1 MGGSGNGCLKF
12 MKTNALLVATASGVI
27 IGIGMGIGMREA
39 HLSYLDIQYFSFPG
53 DMLLRMLK
61 MIILP
66 LIICSMITGVS
77 SLDQGV
83 SGKLGLRTVVYYMS
97 TTFIAVVIGIVLV
110 ITINPGRE
118 GKDGIDSTGENKQVE
133 PVDALTDLLR
143 NAFPENLV
151 QACFE
156 QYETSRE
163 AILEEKNVTT
173 TAEDGTNVT
182 TLQNI
187 TIGYQLV
194 GTYKSSM
201 NILGLICFC
210 LFFGVIIGKMEDEG
224 KILRD
229 FFTAFNEATMRI
241 VTIVI
246 WYAPIGI
253 IFLIAGEIMKMEDPA
268 LVLQQLGLYMA
279 TVIAGLFIHGF
290 IALPLI
296 YLIIVRKNPFTYL
309 QGVLQAILTALATS
323 SSSATL
329 PVTLNCLET
338 NNKIDKRVTRFM
350 LPIGATINMDGT
362 ALYEAVA
369 AIFIAQ
375 VNGMNLNFGEIVTV
389 SLTATFASI
398 GAAGVPQA
406 GLVTLI
412 IVLSAVGLPT
422 EDVTLIL
429 AIDWLLDRIRTS
441 INVLGD
447 SFGAGIV
454 EHLSRQDLAD
464 MDKLQEGDN
473 DEAITPSSGS
483 DVRNDVEKG
492 RNGGVDMRQ
501 YTNMSYTVHDDED
514 EKRASTA
521 M

>member
-1 MGGSGNGCLKF
+1 
-12 MKTNALLVATASGVI
+12 MKIMRDNLLLIATLIGVI
-27 IGIGMGIGMREA
+27 IGIGMGIGMRYA
-39 HLSYLDIQYFSFPG
+39 GLSYIDIQYFSFPG

-66 LIICSMITGVS
+66 LIFCSMVTGVA
-77 SLDQGV
+77 SLDQSV

-97 TTFIAVVIGIVLV
+97 TTFIAVVLGIVLV
-110 ITINPGRE
+110 VTIQPGKG
-118 GKDGIDSTGENKQVE
+118 GKDDLDSTGSSKQVE

-143 NAFPENLV
+143 NLFPENLV

-163 AILEEKNVTT
+163 AIIEEMNVTETINGTTTTELKNVTV
-173 TAEDGTNVT
+173 D
-182 TLQNI
+182 
-187 TIGYQLV
+187 YRLV
-194 GTYKSSM
+194 GSYKPGI
-201 NILGLICFC
+201 NILGIICYSLI
-210 LFFGVIIGKMEDEG
+210 LGVIIGKMGDQG
-224 KILRD
+224 KILKD
-229 FFTAFNEATMRI
+229 FFIAFNETTLQI
-241 VTIVI
+241 VTIFI

-253 IFLIAGEIMKMEDPA
+253 IFLIAGEIMKMENPE

-279 TVIAGLFIHGF
+279 TVIAGLLIHGF
-290 IALPLI
+290 IILPLI
-296 YLIIVRKNPFTYL
+296 YFVVTRKNPFKFVN
-309 QGVLQAILTALATS
+309 GVLQAALTALATS

-329 PVTLNCLET
+329 PVTLSCLE
-338 NNKIDKRVTRFM
+338 NNNGIDKRVTRFM

-375 VNGMNLNFGEIVTV
+375 VNGMTLNFGQIVTI

-429 AIDWLLDRIRTS
+429 AIDWLLDRVRTS

-447 SFGAGIV
+447 SFGAGV
-454 EHLSRQDLAD
+454 VQHLSEEDLKMIPD
-464 MDKLQEGDN
+464 
-473 DEAITPSSGS
+473 TPSDTPDADAYDKKKEMVNYGYEQDSIEKISES
-483 DVRNDVEKG
+483 D
-492 RNGGVDMRQ
+492 Q
-501 YTNMSYTVHDDED
+501 S
-514 EKRASTA
+514 STA

>member
-1 MGGSGNGCLKF
+1 MTNGCIKF
-12 MKTNALLVATASGVI
+12 MKTNLLLVATATGVVL
-27 IGIGMGIGMREA
+27 GIALGIGMREA

-77 SLDQGV
+77 SLDQSV
-83 SGKLGLRTVVYYMS
+83 SGKLGFRTVLYYMT

-110 ITINPGRE
+110 TTINPGRA
-118 GKDGIDSTGENKQVE
+118 GKDGIDSTGESKTVE

-143 NAFPENLV
+143 NLFPENLV

-156 QYETSRE
+156 QYETGRADIIE
-163 AILEEKNVTT
+163 LQNVTT
-173 TAEDGTNVT
+173 TDNVTGIETTAETNVT
-182 TLQNI
+182 V
-187 TIGYQLV
+187 GSELV
-194 GTYKSSM
+194 GQYKPGI

-210 LFFGVIIGKMEDEG
+210 LIFGVIIGKMGDEG

-229 FFTAFNEATMRI
+229 FFAAFNEATMKI

-268 LVLQQLGLYMA
+268 LVLEQLGLYMA
-279 TVIAGLFIHGF
+279 TVIAGLAIHGL
-290 IALPLI
+290 IVLPLI
-296 YLIIVRKNPFTYL
+296 YLVIVRKNPYKYL

-338 NNKIDKRVTRFM
+338 NNGIDKRVTRFM

-375 VNGMNLNFGEIVTV
+375 ANGMILNFGEIVTI

-429 AIDWLLDRIRTS
+429 AIDWLLDRVRTS

-447 SFGAGIV
+447 SMGAGIV
-454 EHLSRQDLAD
+454 EHLSREDLEE
-464 MDKLQEGDN
+464 MDRLAA
-473 DEAITPSSGS
+473 EAG
-483 DVRNDVEKG
+483 E
-492 RNGGVDMRQ
+492 NGGSGEGGDKEGEMFVSKGQNNFAYKHDEQESQRQ
-501 YTNMSYTVHDDED
+501 V
-514 EKRASTA
+514 ASTS